1 MTPRDNAFLKYYFFP
16 VNHDFSEYYGL
27 THFHQPSAIYLLRTL
42 DRTFFFSKIRLFFDF
57 FEISLINQVGLFL
70 HTTNHEYMNTPVYIN
85 LMRLFA
91 QIVRFI
97 GSSMVLK
104 KTQYIVQR

>member
-1 MTPRDNAFLKYYFFP
+1 MISLNIMDLLIFTN
-16 VNHDFSEYYGL
+16 
-27 THFHQPSAIYLLRTL
+27 HQPFIFLELLIER
-42 DRTFFFSKIRLFFDF
+42 FFSKIRLFFDF